1 VSTPPRTR
9 ARQSREQSR
18 NRIIEATAELA
29 RERSYGEL
37 SVREVM
43 SRAGL
48 ERTIFYRHFDD
59 LGDLLLQMVGEAVQE
74 LYDAQV
80 AMDAARVGPDPEAVR
95 LALAATV
102 AIYSRHGP
110 LLRALAEAAAADP
123 VVEARQAELRRGFD
137 RLVEDMINRGIA
149 DGASPP
155 PDPAESARALNRLA
169 ESYLIESFGREPRV
183 EPELALDTLTDIWL
197 AFVARRRGG

>member
-1 VSTPPRTR
+1 MSTSRNK
-9 ARQSREQSR
+9 ARQTREQSR
-18 NRIIEATAELA
+18 RRIVEATAELV
-29 RERSYGEL
+29 REGSYGEL
-37 SVREVM
+37 SVREIM

-48 ERTIFYRHFDD
+48 ERTLFYRHFDD
-59 LGDLLLQMVGEAVQE
+59 LGDLLLQTVGEAVTE

-80 AMDAARVGPDPEAVR
+80 AMAAARSGPDPEAVR
-95 LALAATV
+95 QALAVTV

-110 LLRALAEAAAADP
+110 MLRALAEAAAADP

-137 RLVEDMINRGIA
+137 RLVEDMLNRGIA

-155 PDPAESARALNRLA
+155 PSPAESARALNRLA
-169 ESYLIESFGREPRV
+169 ESYLIESFCREPRV